1 MMVKITD
8 SYLCHSAWVNQDHPC
23 YWYTVRCHYSTVNF
37 LTSIHR
43 RHHIA
48 CPLRWGM
55 GVSFVDSASDW
66 YFASVPAIIYAT
78 SDYIGLP
85 YNGTQLHMENIYP
98 FYFEMVINVSLS
110 KCDSKSLMLQP
121 SRGKRY
127 CLTHWGRV
135 THIYFSKLSING
147 SDNGLAPGWRQ
158 AIIWTNAG
166 ILFIWILGT
175 SFNEMLI
182 EIHTLSVKKMNL

>member
-1 MMVKITD
+1 MYALYFSSKWQTWRHWFPRVQLTIQQVVTGLDNGLALNKLLYESMMVKFTD

-43 RHHIA
+43 GHHIA

-85 YNGTQLHMENIYP
+85 YNGIQLHMENIYP
-98 FYFEMVINVSLS
+98 FFF
-110 KCDSKSLMLQP
+110 K
-121 SRGKRY
+121 
-127 CLTHWGRV
+127 W
-135 THIYFSKLSING
+135 
-147 SDNGLAPGWRQ
+147 
-158 AIIWTNAG
+158 
-166 ILFIWILGT
+166 
-175 SFNEMLI
+175 
-182 EIHTLSVKKMNL
+182 